1 MSTAKWQNIA
11 GSKKFLNLN
20 TKNFVPRSCQRG
32 SKKAK
37 LKKWKGLDAKLAIN
51 KVSEQKG

>member
-51 KVSEQKG
+51 IVSEQKG